1 MGLDR
6 ASVAKKQQW
15 MTDHMRTAIDTYLLG
30 QHQKTR
36 RQSLIAIAWRCKHYT
51 KNMVRGALLMF
62 ATTPVMH

>member
-1 MGLDR
+1 
-6 ASVAKKQQW
+6 
-15 MTDHMRTAIDTYLLG
+15 MRTAIDTYLLG